1 MMTRDQGTVSDYV
14 AHLEACDHLFPTKL
28 SERVALE
35 PYALKLYERA
45 TSYEI
50 WNDGRLV
57 GLIAAYMDTDI
68 VFISHICVLPEAPSG
83 SGHALLEAL
92 CEEAIQTNK
101 RKIHLHVEAM
111 NERAIAFYMRHG
123 FSELDRTGDV
133 LVMESV
139 L

>member
-1 MMTRDQGTVSDYV
+1 
-14 AHLEACDHLFPTKL
+14 
-28 SERVALE
+28 
-35 PYALKLYERA
+35 
-45 TSYEI
+45 
-50 WNDGRLV
+50 
-57 GLIAAYMDTDI
+57 AYMDTDI

-92 CEEAIQTNK
+92 CEEAVKANK
-101 RKIHLHVEAM
+101 RKIHLHVEAT

-123 FSELDRTGDV
+123 FSELDRIDDV